1 MRLDMHSRQE
11 IIKAHY
17 RSYQAATVTVTVT
30 EMPHFKM

>member
-17 RSYQAATVTVTVT
+17 KAYQHAQKK
-30 EMPHFKM
+30 EQGGREHWIG